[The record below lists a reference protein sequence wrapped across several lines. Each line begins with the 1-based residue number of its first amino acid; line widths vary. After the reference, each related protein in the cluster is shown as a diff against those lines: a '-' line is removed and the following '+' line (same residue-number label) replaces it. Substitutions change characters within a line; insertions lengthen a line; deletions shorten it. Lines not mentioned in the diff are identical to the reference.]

1 MRTVK
6 ETNVPNSETGSGQND
21 MGFLGMKALFRFLG
35 GKKNVARLL
44 TIQETN
50 DGFFVEDRNGTLLVG
65 PYRRKQDARGVLTR
79 LKNKHI
85 G

>member
-1 MRTVK
+1 
-6 ETNVPNSETGSGQND
+6 
-21 MGFLGMKALFRFLG
+21 MKVVEKIYRLLL
-35 GKKNVARLL
+35 GKKNVVRLL

-50 DGFFVEDRNGTLLVG
+50 DGFYVEERNGTLLVG
-65 PYRRKQDARGVLTR
+65 PYKRRQDARGVLTR